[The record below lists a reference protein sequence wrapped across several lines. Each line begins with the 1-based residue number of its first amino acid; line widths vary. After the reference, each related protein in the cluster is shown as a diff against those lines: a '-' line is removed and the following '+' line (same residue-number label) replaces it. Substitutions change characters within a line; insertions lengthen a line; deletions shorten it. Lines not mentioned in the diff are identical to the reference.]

1 MGRLIFGDD
10 ILPLLCH
17 THGRKGVRSEFGTRA
32 SACVRVPE
40 MSGRGASPT
49 QAPSFKCSK
58 SSAEFLSF
66 IKMTTPRDAVCPL
79 YDNIRS
85 KSEHI

>member
-17 THGRKGVRSEFGTRA
+17 THGRKGVKSEFGTRA

-40 MSGRGASPT
+40 MSGQGLHRLRRHL
-49 QAPSFKCSK
+49 
-58 SSAEFLSF
+58 SSAAKEVQFYKNKKKRHHLA
-66 IKMTTPRDAVCPL
+66 MQLCPL
-79 YDNIRS
+79 YGNIRS
-85 KSEHI
+85 KSEYI